1 MIITGFRQN
10 GFMTVWSV
18 EPSKS
23 GNTTKVRLSASRK
36 NKKTE
41 EYEQDFSGFCTFI
54 GKAHENA
61 AALKERDRIKVLECD
76 VSTTYDREKK
86 IEYVNY
92 KVFDFEMADGSKPVA
107 AGQKTAKPAPKR
119 TAFDEEGDTDDGNL
133 PF

>member
-1 MIITGFRQN
+1 
-10 GFMTVWSV
+10 MTVWSV
-18 EPSKS
+18 EPGRS

-36 NKKTE
+36 NKKTD

-61 AALKERDRIKVLECD
+61 SALRERDRIKVLECD

-86 IEYVNY
+86 AEYITY
-92 KVFDFEMADGSKPVA
+92 KVFDFEMADGSKPVSP
-107 AGQKTAKPAPKR
+107 GQKPAKAAAKR
-119 TAFDEEGDTDDGNL
+119 TAFEEEGENDDGDL